1 MTAKWEKVGTND
13 GILTFTIPADAVK
26 PELDRV
32 FNRVKKNLNLP
43 GFRKGHVSRKAFDRM
58 YGEEALFQDA
68 ANNLLPEYYTKAV
81 EEAGIEP
88 VAQPKIEMESMEK
101 DQDWVVKANV
111 IVRPEVKLGDY
122 KNLEVE
128 KQNREVTDEDVEN
141 RLKAAQE
148 REAEL
153 VVTDEAAKEGD
164 TVVIDF
170 EGFKDGEAFEGGKG
184 DNYSLEL
191 GSHSFIPGFE
201 EQLVGVKA
209 GDDTEVNVTFPEDYQ
224 AAELAGQ
231 PAVFKVKVHEVK
243 EKQVPELDDE
253 LAKDI
258 DDSVNTLAELK
269 EKYRKEL
276 EEQRVAEADEAVKN
290 LAIQKAV
297 DNAEIVDLPQEMID
311 EEINRSVQQF
321 EQQMQQQ
328 GISPQMYFQLTGT
341 TEDDL
346 RKQFAAEAEQRVRT
360 NLVLEAIMDA
370 ENIEATDEDVENE
383 IKELSN
389 EYHLDEKQIRS
400 VLSDDMIK
408 HDIRMKRAVDMI
420 TETAK
425 EA

>member
-13 GILTFTIPADAVK
+13 GILTFTIPMDAIK

-68 ANNLLPEYYTKAV
+68 ANDLLPEYYTKAV

-101 DQDWVVKANV
+101 DQDWVVKATV
-111 IVRPEVKLGDY
+111 IVRPEVKLGEY

-153 VVTDEAAKEGD
+153 VVTDKAAKEGD

-170 EGFKDGEAFEGGKG
+170 EGFKDGKAFEGGKG
-184 DNYSLEL
+184 ENYSLEL

-224 AAELAGQ
+224 AEDLAGQ
-231 PAVFKVKVHEVK
+231 PAVFKIKVHEVK

-258 DDSVNTLAELK
+258 DDSVETLDELK
-269 EKYRKEL
+269 AKYRKEL

-297 DNAEIVDLPQEMID
+297 DNAEIVELPQEMID

-328 GISPQMYFQLTGT
+328 GIAPQMYFQLTGT

-383 IKELSN
+383 IKELAN